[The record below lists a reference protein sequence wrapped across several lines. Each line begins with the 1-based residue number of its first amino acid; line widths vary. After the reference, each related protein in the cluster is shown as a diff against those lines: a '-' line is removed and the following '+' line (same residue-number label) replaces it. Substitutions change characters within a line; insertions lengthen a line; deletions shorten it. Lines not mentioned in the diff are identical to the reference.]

1 MPRGAYYLQNCA
13 LPSYSDAMKK
23 ILSLCI
29 IIFLIFPT
37 PAAAKFSDVKG
48 DNPYASDITKLE
60 SNGIIIGDTFGPDE
74 LVKRGEFASW
84 LLKYSGFNQEY
95 YETKTKR
102 RFGDVKL
109 NAHPLSAYVY
119 RLVEIGAVKEPSS
132 KYPSFKPDDP
142 ISFKEALELTFFVQ
156 GVPVPKIFDT
166 TQFNA
171 LDINVKSKIAP
182 LIHTAMVRG
191 VIPAGIVKPYKKTTR
206 AEAAHIIVAS
216 KSSTPGLTVT
226 ILGTQ
231 IGGSASNDITQN
243 PRFDTLSQAWN
254 RILGNYLR
262 RDDIQKEQLIYGAI
276 TGMVKEL
283 GDKHSSFERPGDNAV
298 VDSLS
303 GQVEGIGAVIQEKD
317 DFVIIVTPIVGSPAE
332 KAGLLPKD
340 VILKV
345 NDVEVKGKK
354 ATEVANLIKGKKGT
368 QVTLTIQRG
377 GTGTTPLTFTIT
389 RDVVKIIS
397 ADLKRTN
404 DNVATI
410 QLVNFGEKTSK
421 EFLEVV
427 KQLQTSKPRG
437 IILDLRNNPGGYLD
451 TAIDIAGYFIKSE
464 QNVSIV
470 KYHDREEEQKSH
482 GKTELAGIPLVIIVN
497 NGSASASEILA
508 GALQDYG
515 LAKIVGEQSYGK
527 GTVQELSNF
536 NDGSTIKLTVAEW
549 LTPNRR
555 SIEKNGITPDVVVKL
570 TDEDRKAGRDPQME
584 RALLELQLR

>member
-1 MPRGAYYLQNCA
+1 MAEHVAIFHLHLYYVVV
-13 LPSYSDAMKK
+13 MKK
-23 ILSLCI
+23 ILTLLVFILLVVPAS
-29 IIFLIFPT
+29 
-37 PAAAKFSDVKG
+37 AAASFSDVPA
-48 DNPYASDITKLE
+48 DSPYVNDINQLQ
-60 SNGIIIGDTFGPDE
+60 SAGIAIGDTFAPDA
-74 LVKRGEFASW
+74 LVKRGEFVSW
-84 LLKYSGFNQEY
+84 LLRHSGFSQEFY
-95 YETKTKR
+95 TPKTKR
-102 RFGDVKL
+102 RFADVDLTKD
-109 NAHPLSAYVY
+109 PLAAYIY
-119 RLVEIGAVKEPSS
+119 RLVEIGGVKAPSS
-132 KYPSFKPDDP
+132 KNSSFKSDDP
-142 ISFKEALELTFFVQ
+142 IHFKEALELTFFVQ
-156 GVPVPKIFDT
+156 GVPVSKVFDV

-171 LDINVKSKIAP
+171 LDISVNSKIAP
-182 LIHTAMVRG
+182 LIHTAITRG
-191 VIPAGIVKPYKKTTR
+191 IIPPGIVKPYKKITR

-226 ILGTQ
+226 ILGSQ
-231 IGGSASNDITQN
+231 IGGSPTNDITQN

-254 RILGNYLR
+254 RILGSYLR
-262 RDDIQKEQLIYGAI
+262 RDDLQKEQLIYGAI

-317 DFVIIVTPIVGSPAE
+317 DFVSIVTPIVGSPAE

-340 VILKV
+340 IILKV
-345 NDVEVKGKK
+345 NDVDVKGKK
-354 ATEVANLIKGKKGT
+354 ATEVASLIKGKKGT
-368 QVTLTIQRG
+368 QVTLTIQRS
-377 GTGTTPLTFTIT
+377 GTTGVLTFTIT

-397 ADLKRTN
+397 AELKRTS

-427 KQLQTSKPRG
+427 KKLQAEKPRG
-437 IILDLRNNPGGYLD
+437 IVLDLRNNPGGYLT
-451 TAIDIAGYFIKSE
+451 TAIEVAGYFIKKD

-482 GKTELAGIPLVIIVN
+482 GNAELAGIPLVIIVN
-497 NGSASASEILA
+497 SGSASASEILA

-515 LAKIVGEQSYGK
+515 LAKIVGEQTYGK

-555 SIEKNGITPDVVVKL
+555 SIDKNGVTPDVVIKL
-570 TDEDRKAGRDPQME
+570 TEDDRKASRDPQME
-584 RALLELQLR
+584 RALIELSR